1 MADPLDRLD
10 GSPYFRDGQISS
22 VSRKT
27 FTIAGIQVTVF
38 GLDELPACE
47 IEISCIWLLHP
58 RLSTK
63 ERMSGIAN
71 EIVTSW
77 NKQVSD
83 DRNTS
88 NALPPRKGVI
98 AIALDHRNH
107 GTRLVEPSRNGN
119 WREGNARHADDMYNT
134 YHGTAQDVSMLIDHL
149 PSAIS
154 VCTINQNV
162 VLGVSL
168 GGYAAWHC
176 ILHDPRITA
185 AVVIIGSPDYMN
197 LMVDRARLSKLPS
210 WKRGD
215 PPGSQFLHSESF
227 PSTLIEMVHKYD
239 PACLFLGGLNAEPG
253 TVPLRKG
260 PIADPTDIE
269 KKSLRP
275 LLMQTLGGKQILNIS
290 GGRDKAIPYP
300 HAEAFL
306 NWLKRATAADGWFAD
321 GAVNFEDILYKD
333 AAHEVTPDMAHK
345 AVDFI
350 MQVVARSRDSK
361 RGFSHIDKPRI

>member
-1 MADPLDRLD
+1 MADPLDLLD
-10 GSPYFRDGQISS
+10 ASPYFNDGKISS

-47 IEISCIWLLHP
+47 TEISSIWLLHP

-63 ERMSGIAN
+63 DRMSGIAN
-71 EIVTSW
+71 AVVTCW

-83 DRNTS
+83 DRNIS

-98 AIALDHRNH
+98 AITLDHRNH

-119 WREGNARHADDMYNT
+119 WRDGNAQHAEDMYST
-134 YHGTAQDVSMLIDHL
+134 YHGTAQDVSMLIDRL
-149 PSAIS
+149 PSAIFARS

-162 VLGVSL
+162 ILGVSL
-168 GGYAAWHC
+168 GRHAVWHC

-185 AVVIIGSPDYMN
+185 AIVKIVIVEKG
-197 LMVDRARLSKLPS
+197 R
-210 WKRGD
+210 

-227 PSTLIEMVHKYD
+227 PSTLIEMVHEYD
-239 PACLFLGGLNAEPG
+239 PACLFFGGLDTKPG

-260 PIADPTDIE
+260 PIADPTDME

-275 LLMQTLGGKQILNIS
+275 LLMRCLGGKQILNIS

-300 HAEAFL
+300 HGEAFL
-306 NWLKRATAADGWFAD
+306 NWLKRALPQLMG
-321 GAVNFEDILYKD
+321 GLQ
-333 AAHEVTPDMAHK
+333 MAL
-345 AVDFI
+345 
-350 MQVVARSRDSK
+350 
-361 RGFSHIDKPRI
+361 